1 MIEIIQQ
8 NPVISF
14 FIALVPLVAGLW
26 KVMDILFVKPR
37 DFRISVL
44 EKNVEEIRKELQKQ
58 ESHPAYS
65 NPNFDGPETSLA
77 PAPKQNSTLQSEA
90 AEKLEKMMESTTLLN
105 DMDLFYESWKDKKL
119 TELQRDQFE
128 KNYIG
133 QKVVWVANFSSVSE
147 EKDGYFWVSLT
158 SKDERKFG
166 VHVIAVFDS
175 NHKEVLL
182 TINKDE
188 LVTVS
193 GTIDSF
199 SLSPLIRKC
208 NLTRKT

>member
-26 KVMDILFVKPR
+26 KLMDILFVKPR

-58 ESHPAYS
+58 ENHPVNS

-77 PAPKQNSTLQSEA
+77 PVPKQSTTLQSEA
-90 AEKLEKMMESTTLLN
+90 PEKLEKMMESTTLLN
-105 DMDLFYESWKDKKL
+105 DMDLLYESWKDKKL
-119 TELQRDQFE
+119 TDLQRDQFE

-133 QKVVWVANFSSVSE
+133 QKVVWVSNFSSVSE

-158 SKDERKFG
+158 SKDKRKIG

-188 LVTVS
+188 LVTIS

-199 SLSPLIRKC
+199 SLSPLLRKC

>member
-14 FIALVPLVAGLW
+14 FIALVPIITGIW
-26 KVMDILFVKPR
+26 KVMDMLFVKPR

-44 EKNVEEIRKELQKQ
+44 EKNVEEIRKELQKNEINQ
-58 ESHPAYS
+58 PDINQVRDKVSTQTAHNVLEEEPDKIEKIIEA
-65 NPNFDGPETSLA
+65 TS
-77 PAPKQNSTLQSEA
+77 
-90 AEKLEKMMESTTLLN
+90 LLN

-119 TELQRDQFE
+119 TDLQRDQFE

-133 QKVVWVANFSSVSE
+133 QKVVWVATFSSVRE
-147 EKDGYFWVSLT
+147 ERDKYLWVSLT
-158 SKDERKFG
+158 SKNQKHYG
-166 VHVIAVFDS
+166 VHVIAVFDA
-175 NHKEVLL
+175 NHKEALL
-182 TINKDE
+182 TINQDE

-199 SLSPLIRKC
+199 SLSPLIKKC